1 MARDASVP
9 EDFGILV
16 GELES
21 HGGLLGDPGCTD
33 GASSQ
38 RGQQAG
44 GSMPDRLVAPTAQS
58 EVAVKPPT
66 K

>member
-9 EDFGILV
+9 KDFGILV

-21 HGGLLGDPGCTD
+21 HGGLLGEPGCAD

-44 GSMPDRLVAPTAQS
+44 GSMPDRLVAPTAQ
-58 EVAVKPPT
+58 
-66 K
+66 